1 MQRTALDFLIHTC
14 MTKDKY
20 MVHPTKYALGL
31 GFVLFSCG
39 LVLINITHILR
50 YHFTSHYNA
59 WRHNDRNGVSNHQPH
74 DCLLNNLFRGRST
87 KTSKLRVTGLC
98 SGNSPVTG
106 EFPAQKAITWK
117 MFPFDDD
124 IMHNGNF
131 QRASDVKQPRASINQ
146 TRRRTGIKIYIIG
159 LKRSEESLRKDLT
172 SLMWHF

>member
-1 MQRTALDFLIHTC
+1 MYSLCCTNALESMINKTRRSLVRFVYVILPIIKTIQTRFLLCIQRTALDFLIHTC

-106 EFPAQKAITWK
+106 EFPAQKASNVENVSFWWR
-117 MFPFDDD
+117 
-124 IMHNGNF
+124 HH
-131 QRASDVKQPRASINQ
+131 A
-146 TRRRTGIKIYIIG
+146 
-159 LKRSEESLRKDLT
+159 
-172 SLMWHF
+172 